1 MCSLQFREDDKLEG
15 DLLKLL
21 VLVIDIFASFVL
33 TGISYSKH
41 VKGSGSDLTYE
52 AAASVCVFS
61 IIGAMYASVIGGY
74 YCRKLQQKTS
84 FVASNYCKLQEQTR
98 NYSELLSKHGHG
110 LLIGLGGLCY
120 YIGDNLPPLIKE
132 YEGKLHCDQE
142 CVNVLQIFSIITLG
156 FATVFYLPV
165 LTDVFSVRK
174 RIVPEEMTLAHV
186 VVLLLLAKLTNMD
199 VVYRAIDRDASYSC
213 NEEVLIV
220 ACMGV
225 LWSLHIFLLIF
236 QCVWNVEIR
245 ISKTNENTNTQENT
259 TRRCTCF
266 LAVVIGLSITAFAA
280 SYSMADNR
288 LPLACFNIT
297 EAVQLA
303 VRLGLW
309 GATIVFGL
317 VVFVCWRC
325 YIGMKGTVC

>member
-61 IIGAMYASVIGGY
+61 IIGALYA
-74 YCRKLQQKTS
+74 S
-84 FVASNYCKLQEQTR
+84 FVASNCCRLQEQTR
-98 NYSELLSKHGHG
+98 NCSKLLSEHGHG
-110 LLIGLGGLCY
+110 LLIAFGGLCY
-120 YIGDNLPPLIKE
+120 YIGDNLPPLIRE
-132 YEGKLHCDQE
+132 YGVELDCDQE

-220 ACMGV
+220 AWVYYGV
-225 LWSLHIFLLIF
+225 YIFFFSFFSVYRMLKYEYQRRMKTQTLKKTQHVDVHVSWLL
-236 QCVWNVEIR
+236 
-245 ISKTNENTNTQENT
+245 S
-259 TRRCTCF
+259 
-266 LAVVIGLSITAFAA
+266 
-280 SYSMADNR
+280 
-288 LPLACFNIT
+288 
-297 EAVQLA
+297 
-303 VRLGLW
+303 
-309 GATIVFGL
+309 
-317 VVFVCWRC
+317 
-325 YIGMKGTVC
+325 